1 MAFYF
6 VSDVHAGLKLD
17 GVPTR
22 GEERLIAWLDKV
34 AADAEGIFLLGD
46 IFDFWFEY
54 KRAVPAGHEALLSK
68 FRELTARGISVHFF
82 PGNHDMWTLDYLSRE
97 CGLTVHTGALDTT
110 LCGKRIYM
118 EHGDL
123 QSIGSFGERF
133 MQACFRS
140 RVMQWIGRTFVSYRR
155 MMRFG
160 TNWSCSNRAKHDRE
174 HVFKKEEEGI
184 VQFAREYLKTH
195 DTDIFIFGHLHCPM
209 EYRLSENAMLYVL
222 GDWILERSAIYGRL
236 DESGFSLL
244 SQI

>member
-22 GEERLIAWLDKV
+22 GKERLIDWLDKV

-54 KRAVPAGHEALLSK
+54 RHAVPTGHELLLAK
-68 FRELTARGISVHFF
+68 FQELTARGIAIHFF
-82 PGNHDMWTLDYLSRE
+82 PGNHDMWTLDYLSRD
-97 CGLTVHTGALDTT
+97 CGLTVHTKGFYTE
-110 LCGKRIYM
+110 LCRKKIYM

-123 QSIGSFGERF
+123 QSIGSFSERF
-133 MQACFRS
+133 MQGCFRS
-140 RVMQWIGRTFVSYRR
+140 RFIQWVGRTFVSYRR

-160 TNWSCSNRAKHDRE
+160 TNWSHSNRAKHDRE
-174 HVFKKEEEGI
+174 HVFKAEQEGV
-184 VQFAREYLKTH
+184 VQFAREYLKKH
-195 DTDIFIFGHLHCPM
+195 EVNLFIFGHLHCPQ
-209 EYRLSENAMLYVL
+209 EYRLSENTMLYVL
-222 GDWILERSAIYGRL
+222 GDWILERPARYGRL

-244 SQI
+244 SWI